1 MVCCHTCILWSFV
14 LIHWFGRGQIFK
26 LLCKCCCR
34 YTRCVIEHTLSS
46 FNLWLYFGYI
56 WSWWILF
63 ISHLVILSPSENCW
77 VGYLF
82 CLFVMDCW
90 GRRPILTFCQ
100 IISGASCI
108 IAGLMFT
115 VIDEND
121 PKGPAVGVQLFFALL
136 GKMLSSA
143 AFEIVY
149 VYTAEL
155 YPTTIR

>member
-1 MVCCHTCILWSFV
+1 MVCCHPCILWSFV
-14 LIHWFGRGQIFK
+14 LIHGLSRRQIFK

-34 YTRCVIEHTLSS
+34 NTRYVIGHILQWL
-46 FNLWLYFGYI
+46 NLWPLLGYI
-56 WSWWILF
+56 SSRWFCSFLIFVILF
-63 ISHLVILSPSENCW
+63 PSENCW